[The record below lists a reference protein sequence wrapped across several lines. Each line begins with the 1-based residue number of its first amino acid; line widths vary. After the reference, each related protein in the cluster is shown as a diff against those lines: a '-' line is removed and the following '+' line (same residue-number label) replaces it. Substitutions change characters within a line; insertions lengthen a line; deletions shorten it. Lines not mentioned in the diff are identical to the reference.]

1 MVGIWDKT
9 GNSAQDSKW
18 LDLQVGGRS
27 DDIRLIKCDV
37 RIVLFVHIQVFYET
51 ISKEVIK

>member
-1 MVGIWDKT
+1 MVGIWYKT
-9 GNSAQDSKW
+9 VNSAKDSKW

-27 DDIRLIKCDV
+27 DDIRLIKRDV

>member
-1 MVGIWDKT
+1 MVGIWYKT